1 MCSLMN
7 DLGTLL
13 LSFPVRLSDLALKIL
28 TLLALC
34 TPALSSMASDSV
46 HLLLP
51 KHRIY
56 ANDLAVIIND
66 SDPLS
71 TRIGRYYQKSRNI
84 PAQNILHV
92 NFEPDRAT
100 MSRQLFERVRA
111 SVIAQTPDGVQ
122 AYALT
127 WAEPYRV
134 ECMSITSAFTFGF
147 DKAYCSRQRCA
158 ATRSSPL
165 FNRRTASPYTDHG
178 IRPTISIAAA
188 SFEQA
193 KALIDR
199 GIRSDNSQPAGT
211 AYLLSTSDKARNV
224 RSANYE
230 KIQRHM
236 AGWIETEIVESDGL
250 KNTGNILFYFTG
262 KVSVPYLE
270 TLKFIPGAIADHLT
284 SAGGRL
290 SGGGQM
296 SALRWLE
303 AGATGSYGTVVEPC
317 NLLGKFPSPGLVME
331 SYGTGRT
338 LLEAYWQSVQQPG
351 EGIFIG
357 EPLAAPFDG
366 YEIEEQQNSILLRT
380 RILLPGL
387 YRLGYAKNPIG
398 PYLTLPG
405 FIKIVSH
412 QREIT
417 LPRSGPGYYRLEPV
431 SIVRQPRTRPGQR
444 AGTTRKDSTRT
455 DGV

>member
-1 MCSLMN
+1 
-7 DLGTLL
+7 
-13 LSFPVRLSDLALKIL
+13 LSFPVRLSKLTIKIL

-34 TPALSSMASDSV
+34 APAFKSIASDSI

-92 NFEPDRAT
+92 SFQADRAM
-100 MSRQLFERVRA
+100 MSQQVFERIRA
-111 SVIAQTPDGVQ
+111 RVIAQTPDGVQ

-127 WAEPYRV
+127 WAAPYRV

-158 ATRSSPL
+158 ATRSSPF
-165 FNRRTASPYTDHG
+165 FNHPTTSPYADFG
-178 IRPTISIAAA
+178 IRPTISIAATG
-188 SFEQA
+188 FEQA

-199 GIRSDNSQPAGT
+199 GIRSDNSQADGT

-224 RSANYE
+224 RALNYE
-230 KIQRHM
+230 KIERRM
-236 AGWIETEIVESDGL
+236 AGWIRTEVVHSDGL

-262 KVSVPYLE
+262 KVRVPYLE
-270 TLKFIPGAIADHLT
+270 TLKFVPGAIADHLT
-284 SAGGRL
+284 SAGGQL
-290 SGGGQM
+290 SGSKQM

-317 NLLGKFPSPGLVME
+317 NLLGKFPNPGLVME
-331 SYGTGRT
+331 VYGAGRT

-366 YEIEEQQNSILLRT
+366 YEIEELQDSILLRT

-387 YRLGYAKNPIG
+387 YQLSHAENPIG
-398 PYLTLPG
+398 PYRTLAG
-405 FIKIVSH
+405 FIEIAYH
-412 QREIT
+412 QRVIT
-417 LPRSGPGYYRLEPV
+417 LPKSGPGYYRLQAV
-431 SIVRQPRTRPGQR
+431 SIVRQPKHGRQGPGTGR
-444 AGTTRKDSTRT
+444 SGATRT
-455 DGV
+455 DDV

>member
-1 MCSLMN
+1 MK
-7 DLGTLL
+7 LL
-13 LSFPVRLSDLALKIL
+13 TIKIL

-34 TPALSSMASDSV
+34 APACSSVASDSI

-56 ANDLAVIIND
+56 ANELAVIIND

-92 NFEPDRAT
+92 SFKPDRAT
-100 MSRQLFERVRA
+100 MTRQAFEHIRA
-111 SVIAQTPDGVQ
+111 GVIARTPDGVQ

-127 WAEPYRV
+127 WTEPYRV
-134 ECMSITSAFTFGF
+134 ECMSITSAFSFGF

-158 ATRSSPL
+158 ATRSNPV
-165 FNRRTASPYTDHG
+165 FNRPTTSPYTDYG

-199 GIRSDNSQPAGT
+199 GIRSDNSQADGT

-224 RSANYE
+224 RSINYE
-230 KIQRHM
+230 KIEHRM
-236 AGWIETEIVESDGL
+236 AGWIETEVVASDGL
-250 KNTGNILFYFTG
+250 KNTKNILFYFTG
-262 KVSVPYLE
+262 KVSVPHLE
-270 TLKFIPGAIADHLT
+270 TLKFLPGAIADHLT

-290 SGGGQM
+290 SGSKQM

-331 SYGTGRT
+331 AYGAGRT

-366 YEIEEQQNSILLRT
+366 YEVTDQQGSILLRT
-380 RILLPGL
+380 RTLLPGL
-387 YRLGYAKNPIG
+387 YRLSHAENPIG
-398 PYLTLPG
+398 PYRTLPG
-405 FIKIVSH
+405 FIKVAYH

-417 LPRSGPGYYRLEPV
+417 LPKSGPGYYRLEPV
-431 SIVRQPRTRPGQR
+431 SIASQPTHTRQKPGAAR
-444 AGTTRKDSTRT
+444 SDATRT

>member
-1 MCSLMN
+1 
-7 DLGTLL
+7 
-13 LSFPVRLSDLALKIL
+13 
-28 TLLALC
+28 
-34 TPALSSMASDSV
+34 MASDSI

-56 ANDLAVIIND
+56 ADELAVIIND

-71 TRIGRYYQKSRNI
+71 TRIGDYYQKTRNI

-92 NFEPDRAT
+92 SFKPNRT
-100 MSRQLFERVRA
+100 TLSRQVFKHIRA
-111 SVIAQTPDGVQ
+111 RVIADTPDGVQ

-147 DKAYCSRQRCA
+147 DKAYCSRQRCS
-158 ATRSSPL
+158 ATRSSPV
-165 FNRRTASPYTDHG
+165 FNHPTASPYTDYG

-193 KALIDR
+193 KAMIDR
-199 GIRSDNSQPAGT
+199 GIRSDNSQVDGT
-211 AYLLSTSDKARNV
+211 AYLLSTSDTARNV
-224 RSANYE
+224 RSINYE
-230 KIQRHM
+230 KIARRM
-236 AGWIETEIVESDGL
+236 AGWIKTEVLQSDGL
-250 KNTGNILFYFTG
+250 KNTDNVLFYFTG
-262 KVSVPYLE
+262 SVRVPHLE

-284 SAGGRL
+284 SAGGQL
-290 SGGGQM
+290 NGSKQM

-331 SYGTGRT
+331 AYGAGRT

-357 EPLAAPFDG
+357 DPLAAPFDG
-366 YEIEEQQNSILLRT
+366 YEVDEQQDTVLLRT

-387 YRLGYAKNPIG
+387 YRISYAENPVG
-398 PYLTLPG
+398 PYRTLPG
-405 FIKIVSH
+405 FIKVVYH
-412 QREIT
+412 QREIA
-417 LPRSGPGYYRLEPV
+417 LPKSGPGYYRLEAV
-431 SIVRQPRTRPGQR
+431 SIARQPKHTRQE
-444 AGTTRKDSTRT
+444 T
-455 DGV
+455 DTVG

>member
-1 MCSLMN
+1 MN
-7 DLGTLL
+7 
-13 LSFPVRLSDLALKIL
+13 FPVQPGDLAAKIL
-28 TLLALC
+28 TVLALY
-34 TPALSSMASDSV
+34 TAALSSMASDSI

-56 ANDLAVIIND
+56 ADELAVIVND

-71 TRIGRYYQKSRNI
+71 TRIGRYYQKNRNI

-92 NFEPDRAT
+92 DFEPDHAA
-100 MSRQLFERVRA
+100 MSGQLFERIRA
-111 SVIAQTPDGVQ
+111 SVIEHTPEGVQ

-127 WAEPYRV
+127 WTEPYRV
-134 ECMSITSAFTFGF
+134 ACMSITSAFTFGF
-147 DKAYCSRQRCA
+147 DRAYCSRQRCA
-158 ATRSSPL
+158 ATRSSPV
-165 FNRRTASPYTDHG
+165 FNRPTTSPYSDYG

-199 GIRSDNSQPAGT
+199 GIRSDNSQAGGT

-224 RSANYE
+224 RSLNYE
-230 KIQRHM
+230 KIAQRM
-236 AGWIETEIVESDGL
+236 AGWIETEVVESDGL
-250 KNTGNILFYFTG
+250 KNTDNILFYFTG
-262 KVSVPYLE
+262 TVSVPYLE
-270 TLKFIPGAIADHLT
+270 TLKFTPGAIADHLT
-284 SAGGRL
+284 SAGGQL
-290 SGGGQM
+290 DGSIQM

-317 NLLGKFPSPGLVME
+317 NILGKFPSPGLVME
-331 SYGTGRT
+331 AYGSGRT

-366 YEIEEQQNSILLRT
+366 YDVEDRQDSILLRT

-387 YRLGYAKNPIG
+387 YRLSYAENPIG
-398 PYLTLPG
+398 PYRTLPG
-405 FIKIVSH
+405 FIEVAYH

-417 LPRSGPGYYRLEPV
+417 LPKSGPGYYRLE
-431 SIVRQPRTRPGQR
+431 SAGIVRPPQQARQG
-444 AGTTRKDSTRT
+444 AGTARSAATRT
-455 DGV
+455 DDV

>member
-1 MCSLMN
+1 LK
-7 DLGTLL
+7 LL
-13 LSFPVRLSDLALKIL
+13 AIKIL
-28 TLLALC
+28 TLLALGAA
-34 TPALSSMASDSV
+34 ALSGIASDSI

-56 ANDLAVIIND
+56 ANELAVIIND

-84 PAQNILHV
+84 PTQNILHV
-92 NFEPDRAT
+92 SFKPDRAT
-100 MSRQLFERVRA
+100 ITRQVFESIRA
-111 SVIAQTPDGVQ
+111 HVIAHTPDGVQ

-147 DKAYCSRQRCA
+147 DKAYCSSQRCA
-158 ATRSSPL
+158 ATRSSPV
-165 FNRRTASPYTDHG
+165 FNHPTTSPYTDYG

-199 GIRSDNSQPAGT
+199 GILSDNSQAEGT

-224 RSANYE
+224 RSINYE
-230 KIQRHM
+230 KIERQM
-236 AGWIETEIVESDGL
+236 AGWIETEVVESDGL
-250 KNTGNILFYFTG
+250 KNVENILFYFTG
-262 KVSVPYLE
+262 TVSVPHLE
-270 TLKFIPGAIADHLT
+270 TLKFRPGAIADHLT
-284 SAGGRL
+284 SAGGQL
-290 SGGGQM
+290 SGSKQM

-331 SYGTGRT
+331 AYSAGRT
-338 LLEAYWQSVQQPG
+338 LLETYWQSVQQPG

-366 YEIEEQQNSILLRT
+366 YEVEEQQDSILLRT

-387 YRLGYAKNPIG
+387 YRLSYAENPIG
-398 PYLTLPG
+398 PYRTLPG
-405 FIKIVSH
+405 FIKVAYH

-417 LPRSGPGYYRLEPV
+417 LPKSAPHYYRLEPV
-431 SIVRQPRTRPGQR
+431 SIARQPKHTRQIPGTAR
-444 AGTTRKDSTRT
+444 SDATRT
-455 DGV
+455 DDGL

>member
-1 MCSLMN
+1 MSSPLQ
-7 DLGTLL
+7 LGNLI
-13 LSFPVRLSDLALKIL
+13 LKTL

-34 TPALSSMASDSV
+34 ATALPGIASNNI

-56 ANDLAVIIND
+56 ADELAVIVND
-66 SDPLS
+66 ADPLS
-71 TRIGRYYQKSRNI
+71 VRISQYYQKSRNI
-84 PAQNILHV
+84 PATNILHV
-92 NFEPDRAT
+92 SFEPGRAT
-100 MSRQLFERVRA
+100 MGRQAFERIRA
-111 SVIAQTPDGVQ
+111 SVIAETPKNVQ

-147 DKAYCSRQRCA
+147 DKAFCSKQRCA
-158 ATRSSPL
+158 ATRNSPV
-165 FNRRTASPYTDHG
+165 FNNPTASPYTDYG

-193 KALIDR
+193 RALIDR
-199 GIRSDNSQPAGT
+199 GIRADNSQPGGA
-211 AYLLSTSDKARNV
+211 AYLLSTTDKARNV
-224 RSANYE
+224 RSVNYE
-230 KIQRHM
+230 TIERRM
-236 AGWIETEIVESDGL
+236 AGWIASAVVESNGL
-250 KNTGNILFYFTG
+250 KNTEDILFYFTG
-262 KVSVPYLE
+262 IVRVPYLE
-270 TLKFIPGAIADHLT
+270 TLKFVPGAIADHLT

-290 SGGGQM
+290 SGSGKQM

-331 SYGTGRT
+331 SYGSGRT

-366 YEIEEQQNSILLRT
+366 YDVEQQQDSMLLRT

-387 YRLGYAKNPIG
+387 YRLSHAENPVG
-398 PYLTLPG
+398 PYRALPG
-405 FIKIVSH
+405 FIKVAYH
-412 QREIT
+412 QRDIT
-417 LPRSGPGYYRLEPV
+417 LPKSGPGYYRLERL
-431 SIVRQPRTRPGQR
+431 ST
-444 AGTTRKDSTRT
+444 TRT

>member
-1 MCSLMN
+1 VFP
-7 DLGTLL
+7 DERLGTLL
-13 LSFPVRLSDLALKIL
+13 LSFPVRLSNLTIKIL

-34 TPALSSMASDSV
+34 TPALSSMASDSI

-71 TRIGRYYQKSRNI
+71 TRIGRYYQKNRNI

-100 MSRQLFERVRA
+100 MSRQLFERIRA
-111 SVIAQTPDGVQ
+111 RVIAHTPDGVQ

-158 ATRSSPL
+158 TTRSSPL
-165 FNRRTASPYTDHG
+165 FNRPTTSPYTDYG
-178 IRPTISIAAA
+178 IRPTISIAAT

-199 GIRSDNSQPAGT
+199 GIRSDNSQADGT

-224 RSANYE
+224 RSLNYE
-230 KIQRHM
+230 KIERRM
-236 AGWIETEIVESDGL
+236 AGWIETEVVESDGL
-250 KNTGNILFYFTG
+250 KNSGNVLFYFTG
-262 KVSVPYLE
+262 TVSVPYLE

-284 SAGGRL
+284 SAGGQL
-290 SGGGQM
+290 SGGKQM

-317 NLLGKFPSPGLVME
+317 NLLGKFPNPGLVME
-331 SYGTGRT
+331 AYGTGRT

-351 EGIFIG
+351 EGIFVG

-366 YEIEEQQNSILLRT
+366 YEVENGQDSILLRT

-387 YRLGYAKNPIG
+387 YRLSYAENPIG
-398 PYLTLPG
+398 PYRTLPG
-405 FIKIVSH
+405 SIKVAYH

-417 LPRSGPGYYRLEPV
+417 LPKSAPGYYRLEPV
-431 SIVRQPRTRPGQR
+431 SIVRQPKHARQGL
-444 AGTTRKDSTRT
+444 GTAR
-455 DGV
+455 

>member
-1 MCSLMN
+1 LN
-7 DLGTLL
+7 
-13 LSFPVRLSDLALKIL
+13 FPVQLGDLAPKIL

-34 TPALSSMASDSV
+34 TTALSSFGADSI

-56 ANDLAVIIND
+56 ANELAVIVND

-71 TRIGRYYQKSRNI
+71 TRIGRYYQKNRNI

-92 NFEPDRAT
+92 SFEPDRAT
-100 MSRQLFERVRA
+100 MNRQLFERIRT
-111 SVIAQTPDGVQ
+111 SIIAQTPEGVQ

-134 ECMSITSAFTFGF
+134 GCMSITSAFTFGF

-158 ATRSSPL
+158 ATRSSPV
-165 FNRRTASPYTDHG
+165 FNRPTASPYSDFG
-178 IRPTISIAAA
+178 IHPTISIAATG
-188 SFEQA
+188 FEQA

-199 GIRSDNSQPAGT
+199 GIRSDNSQADGT

-224 RSANYE
+224 RSLNYE
-230 KIQRHM
+230 KIAQRM
-236 AGWIETEIVESDGL
+236 AGWIDTEVVASDGL
-250 KNTGNILFYFTG
+250 KNTDNILFYFTG
-262 KVSVPYLE
+262 TISVPYLE
-270 TLKFIPGAIADHLT
+270 TLKFIPGAVADHLT
-284 SAGGRL
+284 STGGQL
-290 SGGGQM
+290 NGGQQM

-317 NLLGKFPSPGLVME
+317 NILGKFPSPGLVME
-331 SYGTGRT
+331 AYGSGRT

-366 YEIEEQQNSILLRT
+366 YEVEDRQDSILLRT

-387 YRLGYAKNPIG
+387 YRLSYAQHPIG
-398 PYLTLPG
+398 PYRTLPG
-405 FIKIVSH
+405 FIEVDFH

-417 LPRSGPGYYRLEPV
+417 LPKSGPGYYRLEPADTARRPTHA
-431 SIVRQPRTRPGQR
+431 RQRE
-444 AGTTRKDSTRT
+444 AGSARSTATRT